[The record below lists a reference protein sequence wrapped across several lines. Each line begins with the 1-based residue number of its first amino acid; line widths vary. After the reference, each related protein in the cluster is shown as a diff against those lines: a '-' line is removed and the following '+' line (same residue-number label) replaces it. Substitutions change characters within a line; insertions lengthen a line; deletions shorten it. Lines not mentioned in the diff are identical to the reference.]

1 MKSAASHPTVDCGS
15 RVSELF
21 TDPSFCF
28 SYFPSCV
35 SLACR
40 DPSATSKAPTKP
52 NSTLYSNMVDV
63 LNKLLFAQKS
73 NNRTALRFRSG
84 RSFSPIIPH
93 ASRSYYHCLCDYWKL
108 RVKQLSHQMGHPRAP
123 HLVTPK
129 SSGTLNCPWPKG
141 ARKKPSPRAKTPMDM
156 QQIKGI
162 QEYSCVCL
170 FFLNVLL
177 NRFCRWRMTHVYQ

>member
-1 MKSAASHPTVDCGS
+1 MSSAAPHPTVDCVC

-40 DPSATSKAPTKP
+40 DPSTTSKVPTKP

-63 LNKLLFAQKS
+63 LNKPLFAQKS
-73 NNRTALRFRSG
+73 NNRTAHRFRSG
-84 RSFSPIIPH
+84 RLFSPIMPR

-129 SSGTLNCPWPKG
+129 SLGTLNCPWPKG
-141 ARKKPSPRAKTPMDM
+141 ARKNPLHKQKHQCTCSKLRGYKNTV
-156 QQIKGI
+156 
-162 QEYSCVCL
+162 VCL

-177 NRFCRWRMTHVYQ
+177 NRFCR